1 MQLVGNVSLPVAL
14 AVCCNFMDGFGGG
27 GGGGWVSGVATWSE
41 TQYRIQYY

>member
-27 GGGGWVSGVATWSE
+27 GGGGGGVGFWGCNLVRNTV
-41 TQYRIQYY
+41 